1 MTTKYIGIKNNNS
14 KRMELL
20 LVMFIKYVPKNAKK
34 GKMVEKIIGEIN
46 LLFVSTLKLKIFW
59 ILNSSWFLW
68 YAIMDKRI
76 IIMLNVT
83 SNGNKDNGSDMN
95 GYRSVSY
102 THLQVR
108 AFHWIN

>member
-46 LLFVSTLKLKIFW
+46 LLFVSTLKLKIF
-59 ILNSSWFLW
+59 
-68 YAIMDKRI
+68 
-76 IIMLNVT
+76 
-83 SNGNKDNGSDMN
+83 
-95 GYRSVSY
+95 
-102 THLQVR
+102 
-108 AFHWIN
+108 